1 MAMPMQVSLD
11 EILSML
17 LARVDSLAIN
27 DENSKSKFNIVARV
41 LYKKGILTDVD
52 ILESIKEEHRMLK
65 ELGAIAEEPSD
76 EIVQTIADG
85 ILQWIKGDVDSLKK
99 GMEEYERKVQEA
111 MAKQQAQKPKIDVAS
126 PAVLQQLNRMGG
138 KGQGGGKLII

>member
-41 LYKKGILTDVD
+41 LYKKGILTDAD
-52 ILESIKEEHRMLK
+52 IVESIKEEHRMLK

-76 EIVQTIADG
+76 DIVETIADG

>member
-17 LARVDSLAIN
+17 LAKVDSLAIN

-41 LYKKGILTDVD
+41 LYKKGILTDAD
-52 ILESIKEEHRMLK
+52 IVESIKEEHRMLK

-76 EIVQTIADG
+76 DVVETIADG

>member
-41 LYKKGILTDVD
+41 L
-52 ILESIKEEHRMLK
+52 
-65 ELGAIAEEPSD
+65 
-76 EIVQTIADG
+76 
-85 ILQWIKGDVDSLKK
+85 
-99 GMEEYERKVQEA
+99 
-111 MAKQQAQKPKIDVAS
+111 
-126 PAVLQQLNRMGG
+126 
-138 KGQGGGKLII
+138 

>member
-41 LYKKGILTDVD
+41 LYKKGILTDAD
-52 ILESIKEEHRMLK
+52 IVESLKEEHRMLK

-76 EIVQTIADG
+76 DIVETIADG
-85 ILQWIKGDVDSLKK
+85 ILQWIKGDVESLKK

>member
-17 LARVDSLAIN
+17 LARVDGLALS

-41 LYKKGILTDVD
+41 LYKKGILTDAD
-52 ILESIKEEHRMLK
+52 IVESIKEEHRMLK

-76 EIVQTIADG
+76 DIVETIADG
-85 ILQWIKGDVDSLKK
+85 ILQWIKGDVESLKK

>member
-27 DENSKSKFNIVARV
+27 DENSKSKFNIVARI
-41 LYKKGILTDVD
+41 LYKKGILTDAD
-52 ILESIKEEHRMLK
+52 IVESIKEEHRMLK

-85 ILQWIKGDVDSLKK
+85 ILQWIKGDVASLKK
-99 GMEEYERKVQEA
+99 GMEEYERRLQEA
-111 MAKQQAQKPKIDVAS
+111 MAKQQSQKPKIDVAS